1 MRADSA
7 RMSSLAAVKESAG
20 PIRVSMGIRALFGV
34 LMVIGV
40 ATFLIE
46 RAADPTGTFA
56 AFLLSYWFFLSLG
69 LGGVFFI
76 AVHYSTGSTWS
87 VVVRR
92 VAEGF
97 SSYLPFALVLFL
109 VILYGIPHLYVWSVP
124 SAGAE
129 HGVDITKGGYLST
142 ARFTLRSAFFLVL
155 WCLFAWF
162 FRRNSI
168 RQDQTG
174 GPALSKAN
182 TNMSAFFFVAFAI
195 TFTLFSFDQL
205 MSLEPTW
212 YSTMFGVY
220 MWAGL
225 WQSSLAAI
233 TIVVILLRR
242 QGALAGVVNRAH
254 YWDLGKYMF
263 AFSIFWMYIAFS
275 QFMLIWYANLP
286 EEIDWMIK
294 RTFTSWGAIGVA
306 LMVFKFAIPFFALMH
321 QRAKESEAVL
331 MTIAGI
337 ILIGQWLDL
346 YWVILPAFS
355 PAGVVFSW
363 TQIGMFLGFLGL
375 FGWTLIRFFSRHPV
389 TPVGDPF
396 FEPSLRFHS

>member
-1 MRADSA
+1 MTA
-7 RMSSLAAVKESAG
+7 LAAVKESAG
-20 PIRVSMGIRALFGV
+20 PIRVSTGIRALFGV
-34 LMVIGV
+34 LMLIGL

-46 RAADPTGTFA
+46 RTADPTGTFA
-56 AFLLSYWFFLSLG
+56 AFLLGYRFFLALSLG
-69 LGGVFFI
+69 GTFFI
-76 AVHYSTGSTWS
+76 AIHYITGATWS

-97 SSYLPFALVLFL
+97 SSFVPVGLVLFL
-109 VILYGIPHLYVWSVP
+109 VILFGIPHLYVWSVP

-129 HGVDITKGGYLST
+129 HGVDITKGGYLT
-142 ARFTLRSAFFLVL
+142 TPRFVLRNVIFLAI
-155 WCLFAWF
+155 WCGFDWF
-162 FRRNSI
+162 FRRNSL
-168 RQDQTG
+168 RQDKTG
-174 GPALSKAN
+174 SPALTKAS
-182 TNMSAFFFVAFAI
+182 TKASALFLPVFAV

-212 YSTMFGVY
+212 YSTIFGVY
-220 MWAGL
+220 CWAGL

-294 RTFTSWGAIGVA
+294 RTFTSWGGIGIA
-306 LMVFKFAIPFFALMH
+306 LMVFKFGIPFFALMH
-321 QRAKESEAVL
+321 QRAKESETVL

-346 YWVILPAFS
+346 YWVILPELS

-363 TQIGMFLGFLGL
+363 TEIGIFLGFLGL

-396 FEPSLRFHS
+396 FESSWKFHS